1 MVTPST
7 CRVLVF
13 SFARRPPLKSEGS
26 IAPGR
31 GQTLKLASRRL
42 LEKKDRGLAVLV
54 GVGRC
59 HDVGFY
65 ASGGDSSLRTERRRN
80 RERINYFSV
89 FHNRKPS

>member
-13 SFARRPPLKSEGS
+13 SFSRRTPPKSEGS

-31 GQTLKLASRRL
+31 GQKLKLASEGRL
-42 LEKKDRGLAVLV
+42 IKKDRPLTVLL

-59 HDVGFY
+59 HEMGI
-65 ASGGDSSLRTERRRN
+65 LQKRW
-80 RERINYFSV
+80 
-89 FHNRKPS
+89 